1 MPIINYT
8 GSSAAAVFAAGVI
21 NASHDIAQTKMAQ
34 VDTYATQAINAA
46 SADAPTLN
54 GIAIPSVS
62 ATINTG
68 DVLARRSTLLA
79 EMGTGATELIS
90 QLANMFAGFLSTNF
104 PWDAEYTA
112 AQAWVNKA
120 LTTGGTGLSPFV
132 EDQIWQRERDRLQD
146 EAQQGEEEITAA
158 WAARRYPLPPG
169 AAAHQLLMVRQ
180 NLRDNLAK
188 SSREVAIKQAEIE
201 LENTRF
207 ALTTALDVRKAS
219 VQAGLDYL
227 ARMTFGYT
235 FPAEKVVQSAQASA
249 QLEQALTAYYQAQV
263 GLKELLLKNSMGVY
277 EIQTQFV
284 KDKAQIEL
292 GYLKEKVGAITNAM
306 QAISVQAAATLNA
319 LHASTG
325 YTGTDV

>member
-1 MPIINYT
+1 MPIITYN
-8 GSSAAAVFAAGVI
+8 GPSAAAVFAAGVI
-21 NASHDIAQTKMAQ
+21 NASHDIAQEKMAQ
-34 VDTYATQAINAA
+34 VDTYATQAIAAA
-46 SADAPTLN
+46 SATAPTLN
-54 GIAIPSVS
+54 GISVPSVS
-62 ATINTG
+62 TTINTG

-79 EMGTGATELIS
+79 EMGTGADALVA
-90 QLANMFAGFLSTNF
+90 QLASMYTAFLGDTF
-104 PWDAEYTA
+104 PWDEEYAA
-112 AQAWVNKA
+112 AQAWVHKA
-120 LTTGGTGLSPFV
+120 LTSGGTGLNAFV

-146 EAQQGEEEITAA
+146 EAAQGEEEIAAA

-169 AAAHQLLMVRQ
+169 AAAHQMLMVRQ

-188 SSREVAIKQAEIE
+188 SSREVAIKQAEME
-201 LENTRF
+201 LENVRF
-207 ALTTALDVRKAS
+207 ALTTAIDVRKAS

-263 GLKELLLKNSMGVY
+263 GLKELMLKNSMGIY

-325 YTGTDV
+325 FTGTDA